1 MLPSKGLPP
10 SPHPAPP
17 TLPTNP
23 APNPA
28 PQVLFTGTSGMCA
41 HEFILDLREFK
52 SSAGNAAACAAK
64 VAGGPSLHLPRDLCP

>member
-1 MLPSKGLPP
+1 MPP
-10 SPHPAPP
+10 SPHPAPQ
-17 TLPTNP
+17 TLP
-23 APNPA
+23 PNPA

-64 VAGGPSLHLPRDLCP
+64 VAGGPSLHLPPDLCP